1 MLDAQRTIAM
11 TTVLDVEVTRSQLFV
26 QLNQLV
32 R

>member
-1 MLDAQRTIAM
+1 MLDAQRTIGM

-32 R
+32 G